1 MECQAKPFK
10 CVCGQEIL
18 LWGGMVICGGCGN
31 VYMIM
36 VGKKPECGKPSDDDE
51 LFT

>member
-18 LWGGMVICGGCGN
+18 LWGGMVICGSCGN

-36 VGKKPECGKPSDDDE
+36 PESGKPGDDE